1 MTYLVYMNAIVFIF
15 FSWLI
20 SMVATLGSLFFSEIM
35 LLPPCVLCWYQR
47 ICMYPLTILL
57 LVGFWTQDKGVLK
70 YASPLALI
78 GWVIAFYHNLLYY
91 NILPESASPC
101 MQGISCTSIQ
111 LNWLGFITIPLLS
124 LVSFTM
130 ILVMFIIQKRK
141 MK

>member
-1 MTYLVYMNAIVFIF
+1 
-15 FSWLI
+15 
-20 SMVATLGSLFFSEIM
+20 
-35 LLPPCVLCWYQR
+35 
-47 ICMYPLTILL
+47 MYPLTILL

-91 NILPESASPC
+91 NILSESASPC

-111 LNWLGFITIPLLS
+111 LNWFGFITIPLLS

>member
-1 MTYLVYMNAIVFIF
+1 
-15 FSWLI
+15 
-20 SMVATLGSLFFSEIM
+20 
-35 LLPPCVLCWYQR
+35 
-47 ICMYPLTILL
+47 MYPLTILL

-111 LNWLGFITIPLLS
+111 LNWLGFVTIPLLS

>member
-1 MTYLVYMNAIVFIF
+1 
-15 FSWLI
+15 
-20 SMVATLGSLFFSEIM
+20 
-35 LLPPCVLCWYQR
+35 
-47 ICMYPLTILL
+47 MYPLTILL

-111 LNWLGFITIPLLS
+111 LNWLGFVTIPLLS

-130 ILVMFIIQKRK
+130 ILVMFVIQKRK

>member
-1 MTYLVYMNAIVFIF
+1 
-15 FSWLI
+15 
-20 SMVATLGSLFFSEIM
+20 
-35 LLPPCVLCWYQR
+35 
-47 ICMYPLTILL
+47 MYPLTILL